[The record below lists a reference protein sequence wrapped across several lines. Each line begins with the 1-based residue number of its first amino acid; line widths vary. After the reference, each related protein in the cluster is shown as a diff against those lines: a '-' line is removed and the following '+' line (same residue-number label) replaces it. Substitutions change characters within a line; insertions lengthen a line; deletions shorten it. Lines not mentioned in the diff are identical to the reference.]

1 MEMKS
6 RDSTTKTRTRAR
18 VRTEDEDGEFNCVIT
33 CALAYAIGS
42 SRASDVLT
50 SVAMLDAIKRSD
62 ERSFAAVRG
71 KLRESIR
78 YSHVARYA
86 ILERLLIK
94 KSRTKNKPPDKSESL
109 TYIL

>member
-6 RDSTTKTRTRAR
+6 RDSTTRMGARAR
-18 VRTEDEDGEFNCVIT
+18 TKDEDGEFNCVIT

-71 KLRESIR
+71 KLKESIR
-78 YSHVARYA
+78 YS
-86 ILERLLIK
+86 
-94 KSRTKNKPPDKSESL
+94 TSL
-109 TYIL
+109 DTPSWKGF